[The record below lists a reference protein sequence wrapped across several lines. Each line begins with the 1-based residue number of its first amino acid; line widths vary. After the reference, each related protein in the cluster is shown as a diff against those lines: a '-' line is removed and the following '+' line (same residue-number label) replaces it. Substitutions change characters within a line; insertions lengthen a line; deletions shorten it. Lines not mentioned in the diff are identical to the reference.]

1 MRTPDTAPAA
11 AANTAFS
18 SSSSSINNN
27 DAENTLRHMRA
38 VAHAPMVSKM
48 DGTLLLVEWSLLT
61 G

>member
-1 MRTPDTAPAA
+1 
-11 AANTAFS
+11 
-18 SSSSSINNN
+18 
-27 DAENTLRHMRA
+27 MRA